1 MLRNNVNRIQLLD
14 LWHNML
20 SSVGDGLEYFFRH
33 VNAAIKYNDNPFKCP
48 LPSYME
54 GDCSLC
60 NSETKRNSCEECV
73 SAGCGWCSYGPNC
86 VNGTHQGPV
95 NTYSC
100 PEEHWN
106 FETCKKK

>member
-1 MLRNNVNRIQLLD
+1 
-14 LWHNML
+14 ML

-33 VNAAIKYNDNPFKCP
+33 VNIYCHLNMMTNNLYECP

-54 GDCSLC
+54 GDCSLY
-60 NSETKRNSCEECV
+60 NSGTKHNNCEESV

-86 VNGTHQGPV
+86 VNGTYQGPV

-100 PEEHWN
+100 PEGHWN
-106 FETCKKK
+106 FKTC